1 MYIPFV
7 LILLFVFIILSFF
20 FSASETS
27 IIGLSKI
34 RLRHMIQKGVK
45 NAGKVENLLIKVDK
59 VIAAI
64 LIGNNIVNIAISALV
79 TGIFVQAFGYRWGV
93 IFSTFIT
100 TFTVLIFCE
109 VTPKI
114 LASKHA
120 EKVALFT
127 APIMGVVIKILN
139 PLIVFF
145 IGISNFI
152 LKIFRMPQTKRS
164 PLITE
169 EELRTIIE
177 IGAEEGILDQEEKK
191 MLQRIFEFGNTR
203 AGDVMVPLDKI
214 TAVSS
219 QASHE
224 ELLNVFVEEGH
235 ARLPVYKDKLENIIG
250 IVHGRDLLYILRDNG
265 LFLLQDLIREAAF
278 VPKKMCVNEVLKKFQ
293 AEKIQIAI
301 VTDEHKKAVGLVT
314 LEDLIEEIVGEIE
327 EKHIRRSSNKV

>member
-1 MYIPFV
+1 MYMPLV
-7 LILLFVFIILSFF
+7 LVLLFILVVLSFF

-45 NAGKVENLLIKVDK
+45 NARKVEELLIKVDK

-79 TGIFVQAFGYRWGV
+79 TGVFVQIFGYRWGV
-93 IFSTFIT
+93 ILATFIT
-100 TFTVLIFCE
+100 TFAVLILCE

-114 LASKHA
+114 LASKHS

-127 APIMGVVIKILN
+127 APIMEVAIKVLN

-152 LKIFRMPQTKRS
+152 LRIFRMPQTKRS
-164 PLITE
+164 PLVTE

-177 IGAEEGILDQEEKK
+177 IGAEEGVLDQEERK
-191 MLQRIFEFGNTR
+191 MLQRIFEFGDTMV
-203 AGDVMVPLDKI
+203 GDVMVSLDKI

-219 QASHE
+219 QASYD
-224 ELLNVFVEEGH
+224 ELLNIFVEEGH
-235 ARLPVYKDKLENIIG
+235 ARLPVYKDKLENIVG
-250 IVHGRDLLYILRDNG
+250 IVHGRDLLYILRDKG

-278 VPKKMCVNEVLKKFQ
+278 ISRKMCVNEVLKKFQ

-327 EKHIRRSSNKV
+327 EKHIKHAPNKI